1 MSYSLS
7 KIDYNPIDVLHLGF
21 KKKDIKKDING
32 FGILCY
38 PSDNKS
44 YLGVIFNSKI
54 FPHICPSDCE
64 LFTVLIGG
72 EKQKDIL
79 EIPKKKLITTI
90 TDEIRRLLNCEGK
103 LIYKNHY
110 HWEKGIPQY
119 NEQQEELHSDN
130 KNFKITGNYFS
141 GVSVS
146 DCIMK
151 SEQIIKEMFP
161 N

>member
-1 MSYSLS
+1 MR
-7 KIDYNPIDVLHLGF
+7 N
-21 KKKDIKKDING
+21 KKY
-32 FGILCY
+32 F
-38 PSDNKS
+38 
-44 YLGVIFNSKI
+44 
-54 FPHICPSDCE
+54 
-64 LFTVLIGG
+64 
-72 EKQKDIL
+72 

-103 LIYKNHY
+103 LVYSNHY

-119 NEQQEELHSDN
+119 NEQQEELQKSIFNFHSDN